1 MKENIY
7 FQKRYF
13 ESIYNNYKISKVE
26 NEVAVTADENQILCK
41 EKNSVLILTNDFK
54 EILITVF
61 HVHYSLFKNID
72 LDKYTYLNFYKDS
85 QEKINKSDDI
95 LEIFYPYTYKLDI
108 DKIILT
114 KKIKTNDL
122 DNAVKIFCLKEADLF
137 EKDYLNR
144 CKDRVIY
151 TKNPKDLVRNLI
163 NFKFLYNEKILIDKL
178 LKKEEIKETQ
188 IFLEDDYKISLALDL
203 IKKITDIKDDVETYK
218 IVENLLQEAVA
229 FYEKQA
235 IEILKKYM
243 SDDFAH
249 NYIIVDIYFE
259 SKEKLFEK
267 IYKSYPIE
275 LEKELKNILKDKAQN
290 KKAIIL
296 VKLLNSKLKNID
308 VHLSDCL
315 NNLIKDLNYTNKL
328 ITNHITIQKEKLK

>member
-13 ESIYNNYKISKVE
+13 ESIYNNYKISKLQ
-26 NEVAVTADENQILCK
+26 NEVAVTTDENQILCK
-41 EKNSVLILTNDFK
+41 ERNNVLILTDDFK
-54 EILITVF
+54 EILTKVF
-61 HVHYSLFKNID
+61 HVYYSLFKNID
-72 LDKYTYLNFYKDS
+72 LDKYTYVNLYKDS
-85 QEKINKSDDI
+85 EEKINELDNI

-108 DKIILT
+108 DKVILT
-114 KKIKTNDL
+114 KKIKTKDL
-122 DNAVKIFCLKEADLF
+122 DDAVKIFCLKKVDLF
-137 EKDYLNR
+137 EEDYLNR

-151 TKNPKDLVRNLI
+151 TKNTKDLLPNFI

-218 IVENLLQEAVA
+218 IVENLLQEAVE

-249 NYIIVDIYFE
+249 NYKIVDIYFE

-267 IYKSYPIE
+267 IYKDYPIE
-275 LEKELKNILKDKAQN
+275 LEKELKNILQN
-290 KKAIIL
+290 KKAIML

-308 VHLSDCL
+308 VYLIDCL
-315 NNLIKDLNYTNKL
+315 NNLIKDLNYTNKP